1 MRTFAERIGVAK
13 NDSTVDVGVLE
24 FAIREDL
31 EKRAPRALAV
41 LRPLKVVIDNYP
53 EGQVDWFDAPNH
65 PDDPSTGMR
74 KIPFSKVVYIEQDD
88 FVENPPKKWFRLS
101 PGAEIRLRYACLIRC
116 TDVVKNDKGEVV
128 ELHCTWDPASRGGDA
143 PDGRRVK
150 GTSHWVSAAHAVKAT
165 VRLYDRLFTAENPS
179 AGDAD
184 FRTTLNPASLET
196 LTEARIEP
204 SLAAANPGS
213 RFQFERLG
221 YFCVDTIDSKP
232 GAPVFNRT
240 VQLKDGWSKL
250 AKTGKTG

>member
-1 MRTFAERIGVAK
+1 M
-13 NDSTVDVGVLE
+13 
-24 FAIREDL
+24 
-31 EKRAPRALAV
+31 
-41 LRPLKVVIDNYP
+41 
-53 EGQVDWFDAPNH
+53 
-65 PDDPSTGMR
+65 
-74 KIPFSKVVYIEQDD
+74 YIEQDD
-88 FVENPPKKWFRLS
+88 FMEVPAKKWFRLS

-116 TDVVKNDKGEVV
+116 TEVVKNDKGEVV

-204 SLAAANPGS
+204 SLAEAAPGA

-221 YFCVDTIDSKP
+221 YFCADAVDSKP

-240 VQLKDGWSKL
+240 VQLKDGWSKI
-250 AKTGKTG
+250 AKTGK